1 MTFGQH
7 NQLRRRLLPLLLAAL
22 FAHTSAH
29 AYFHLGDAPLAHGDA
44 HLSEPSEGRTIY
56 SSPHQC
62 FVCQSLQTQPLDRA
76 AEFVFAPQTDATILR
91 PRTPFR
97 LSSPAADLQA
107 ARAPPR
113 A

>member
-7 NQLRRRLLPLLLAAL
+7 NQIRRRLLPLLLAAL

-29 AYFHLGDAPLAHGDA
+29 AYLHLGDAPLTHGGA
-44 HLSEPSEGRTIY
+44 HLREPGESRTIY

-76 AEFVFAPQTDATILR
+76 AEFVFALQTDAPALR
-91 PRTPFR
+91 PRNPLH
-97 LSSPAADLQA
+97 LSSPAADSQA